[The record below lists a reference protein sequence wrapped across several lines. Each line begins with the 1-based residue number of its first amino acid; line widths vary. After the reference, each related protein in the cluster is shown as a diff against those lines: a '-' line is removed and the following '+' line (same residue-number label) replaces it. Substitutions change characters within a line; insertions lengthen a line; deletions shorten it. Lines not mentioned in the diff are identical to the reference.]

1 MNMAQDGRFQHKTRA
16 ILLALAGL
24 TMMVSA
30 GCREAQQA
38 KVSAGRTGAAVQQWY
53 DHARDRVTGRTDPR
67 IIPEPAPQ
75 VID

>member
-1 MNMAQDGRFQHKTRA
+1 MTHHAHFQQKARVRLA
-16 ILLALAGL
+16 VLVGLLLAASG
-24 TMMVSA
+24 

-38 KVSAGRTGAAVQQWY
+38 KVSARRTGTAVHQWY

-67 IIPEPAPQ
+67 VIPEPQPE